1 MASFLITSIALVK
14 RYWIFL
20 TLLLLTIITTL
31 SLVPL
36 KELPPTPSSDKAN
49 HIIAYGALMFPIAIK
64 KPKRWQAISLLLVGW
79 SGAIELLQPH
89 INRYGEWQDLLA
101 NIAGIVFGWL
111 LAELLA
117 KFSSEDFH

>member
-20 TLLLLTIITTL
+20 TLFLLTVITTL

-36 KELPPTPSSDKAN
+36 KELPPTPSSDKVN
-49 HIIAYGALMFPIAIK
+49 HIIAYGALMFPVAIK
-64 KPKRWQAISLLLVGW
+64 KPQRWQVIALLLIGW
-79 SGAIELLQPH
+79 SGAIELLQPY

-111 LAELLA
+111 LAELLT